1 MGLISWFIN
10 QLITGG
16 PHPVRLNMVKSN
28 FRQLEN
34 MWYPKML
41 EKLITAPP
49 NYTYLYPNVS
59 TYIYIYVYKIPKNI
73 YTYTT
78 YIYNICLYVC
88 ICIYIYIYSCFYIVF
103 SHILPARL
111 RPAAGCLGVGGHCR
125 RAGGAAFR
133 QGGSPMVSLT
143 PKGLYH

>member
-41 EKLITAPP
+41 EKLIT
-49 NYTYLYPNVS
+49 VS
-59 TYIYIYVYKIPKNI
+59 QLHIFISQRLYIYIYVYKFPKNI
-73 YTYTT
+73 YTHT

-88 ICIYIYIYSCFYIVF
+88 ICIYIAVF
-103 SHILPARL
+103 ILFFLTSLPARL

-125 RAGGAAFR
+125 GLEVPRFR